1 MLPDFLF
8 SGDFLFLPGRSGKS
22 SQKLREEE
30 VIVDNL
36 FLSQFLG

>member
-8 SGDFLFLPGRSGKS
+8 SGGFLFLPGRS
-22 SQKLREEE
+22 LREEE